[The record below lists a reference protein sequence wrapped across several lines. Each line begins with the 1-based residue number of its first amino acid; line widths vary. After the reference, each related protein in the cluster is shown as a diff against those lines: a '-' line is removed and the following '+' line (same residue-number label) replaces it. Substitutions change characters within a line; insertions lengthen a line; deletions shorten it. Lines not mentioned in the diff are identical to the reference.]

1 MLKIS
6 ENVYWDGIQDWDLK
20 LFHGHEFSTHR
31 GSTYNSYIIKDEKT
45 VLVDTVWFPHK
56 ETFLNRLEA
65 DVGIDN
71 IDMIISNH
79 NEPDHG
85 GALDAIMELRPDLP
99 IYCTAFGEKIIKA
112 HFHKDW
118 NFVTVKTGDTINIG
132 KNTLT
137 FVEMRMIHWPDSM
150 MTYLS
155 HDKVLLS
162 NDAFGQHYCARSMF
176 NDEVETEEL
185 YQEAIKYYA
194 NILTPFSPMIAK
206 KIDEVVALNL
216 DIDMIAPS
224 HGVIWRDNPLQ
235 IVETYAKWANNYS
248 EDYAVVIYDTMYDAT
263 KNMAEHIEA
272 GLRSKGVKVK
282 LFNSSAADMS
292 DLLTE
297 IFRSNAVAVG
307 SCTVNNNALTSIVA
321 ITHEMMALKM
331 KGKPYVAFGSY
342 GWSGEAPAHI
352 DATLSKTKMIQATE
366 PVKAKYT
373 PTAEDFKAC
382 FEAGIKLAEAIEEIK

>member
-20 LFHGHEFSTHR
+20 LFHGHELSTHR
-31 GSTYNSYIIKDEKT
+31 GSTYNSYVIKDKKT

-56 ETFLNRLEA
+56 ETFMKRIEA

-71 IDMIISNH
+71 IDMIIIQH

-85 GALDAIMELRPDLP
+85 GALEAIMEARPDLP
-99 IYCTAFGEKIIKA
+99 IYCTEFGEKIIKA

-118 NFVTVKTGDTINIG
+118 NFKTVKTGDTIDIG

-162 NDAFGQHYCARSMF
+162 NDAFGQHYCAKSMF
-176 NDEVETEEL
+176 NDEVDSDEL

-194 NILTPFSPMIAK
+194 NILTPFSPIISK
-206 KIDEVVALNL
+206 KIKEVVGLNL
-216 DIDMIAPS
+216 DIEVIAPS
-224 HGVIWRDNPLQ
+224 HGVIWRENPAQ
-235 IVETYAKWANNYS
+235 IIEAYAKWSGNYS
-248 EDYAVVIYDTMYDAT
+248 EDYAIIVYDTMYEAT
-263 KNMAEHIEA
+263 RRMAEAIEA

-282 LFNSSAADMS
+282 LYNSSVSDMS
-292 DLLTE
+292 DLITE
-297 IFRSNAVAVG
+297 IFKAKAIAVG
-307 SCTVNNNALTSIVA
+307 SCTVNNSALTSVVA
-321 ITHEMMALKM
+321 ITHEIQAHKM

-342 GWSGEAPAHI
+342 GWSGEAPGHI
-352 DATLSKTKMIQATE
+352 DEILEKTKMIKVAE
-366 PVKAKYT
+366 PLKAKYS
-373 PTAEDFKAC
+373 PMDGELKDC
-382 FEAGIKLAEAIEEIK
+382 FEAGVKLAEAIKS

>member
-31 GSTYNSYIIKDEKT
+31 GSTYNSYVIKDKKT

-56 ETFLNRLEA
+56 ETFIKKLEA

-71 IDMIISNH
+71 IDMIIVNH

-85 GALDAIMELRPDLP
+85 GALDTIMELRPDLP

-118 NFVTVKTGDTINIG
+118 NFVTVKTGDTLNIG

-162 NDAFGQHYCARSMF
+162 NDAFGQHFCAKSMF
-176 NDEVETEEL
+176 NDEVDNDEL

-194 NILTPFSPMIAK
+194 NILTPFSPIITK
-206 KIDEVVALNL
+206 KIDEVTSLNL
-216 DIDMIAPS
+216 DIKMIAPS
-224 HGVIWRDNPLQ
+224 HGVIWRENPGQ
-235 IVETYAKWANNYS
+235 IIEAYAKWAGNYS
-248 EDYAVVIYDTMYDAT
+248 EDFAIIIYDTMYEAT
-263 KNMAEHIEA
+263 RKMALSIEA
-272 GLRSKGVKVK
+272 GMRSKGVKVK
-282 LFNSSAADMS
+282 LYNCSVSDMS
-292 DLLTE
+292 DLITE
-297 IFRSNAVAVG
+297 IFKAKAVAVG

-321 ITHEMMALKM
+321 ITHEIMAHKM
-331 KGKPYVAFGSY
+331 EGKPYLAFGSY
-342 GWSGEAPAHI
+342 GWSGEAPVHI
-352 DATLSKTKMIQATE
+352 DETLSKAKMIRIAK
-366 PVKAKYT
+366 PLKAKYS
-373 PTAEDFKAC
+373 PRDEELEAC
-382 FEAGIKLAEAIEEIK
+382 FEAGIKLAEAIEDI

>member
-20 LFHGHEFSTHR
+20 LFHGHELSTHR
-31 GSTYNSYIIKDEKT
+31 GSTYNSYVIKDEKT

-56 ETFLNRLEA
+56 ETFINRIES

-71 IDMIISNH
+71 IDMVIIQH

-99 IYCTAFGEKIIKA
+99 IYCTAFGEKIIRA

-118 NFVTVKTGDTINIG
+118 NFVNVKTGDTLKIG

-150 MTYLS
+150 MTYLN

-162 NDAFGQHYCARSMF
+162 NDAFGQHYCAKSMF
-176 NDEVETEEL
+176 NDEVDEDEL

-194 NILTPFSPMIAK
+194 NILTPFSPIIAK
-206 KIDEVVALNL
+206 KINEVVALNL

-224 HGVIWRDNPLQ
+224 HGVIWRENPSQ
-235 IVETYAKWANNYS
+235 IIESYADWANDYS
-248 EDYAVVIYDTMYDAT
+248 EDFAIIVYDTMYEAT
-263 KNMAEHIEA
+263 RKMAEAIES
-272 GLRSKGVKVK
+272 GMRSKGVKVK
-282 LFNSSAADMS
+282 LYNSSVSDMS

-297 IFRSNAVAVG
+297 LFKAKAVAVG
-307 SCTVNNNALTSIVA
+307 SCTVNNGALTSIVA
-321 ITHEMMALKM
+321 LTHEIMAHKL
-331 KGKPYVAFGSY
+331 KGKPYLAFGSY
-342 GWSGEAPAHI
+342 GWSGEAPANI
-352 DATLSKTKMIQATE
+352 DETLSKTKMIKVSE
-366 PVKAKYT
+366 PLKAKYS
-373 PTAEDFKAC
+373 PVESELKEC
-382 FEAGIKLAEAIEEIK
+382 FDAGVKLAEAIKES